1 MNWSRSYGIF
11 CFYLYPGPLFNHTG
25 SERRAE
31 LIENNLRK
39 ARRVAVIGG
48 HQPDEEALKIA
59 YEIGQRLA
67 QAGAI
72 LVCGGLSGVM
82 EAAARGAR
90 EAGGLTIGILP
101 GTNPEEANPFIDLPL
116 ATGIGFS
123 RNSMVVL
130 NADSV
135 IAIDGEYGTLSE
147 IAFARLYNKKVVGI
161 NTWKIEGVLPVN
173 SASEAVDQALSDG
186 K

>member
-1 MNWSRSYGIF
+1 MVFFVFTCILGR
-11 CFYLYPGPLFNHTG
+11 YLTDHTG

-59 YEIGQRLA
+59 YETGQRLA

-135 IAIDGEYGTLSE
+135 IAVDGEYGTLSE

>member
-1 MNWSRSYGIF
+1 
-11 CFYLYPGPLFNHTG
+11 
-25 SERRAE
+25 
-31 LIENNLRK
+31 LIEKNLRK

>member
-1 MNWSRSYGIF
+1 LSSACILSR
-11 CFYLYPGPLFNHTG
+11 YLSDDTG

-31 LIENNLRK
+31 LIEKNLRK

-48 HQPDEEALKIA
+48 HQPDEAALKIA
-59 YEIGQRLA
+59 YETGQKLA

-82 EAAARGAR
+82 EAAARGAK

-101 GTNPEEANPFIDLPL
+101 GTNLEEANPFIDLPL
-116 ATGIGFS
+116 ATGLGLS
-123 RNSMVVL
+123 RNSLVVL

-147 IAFARLYNKKVVGI
+147 IAFACLYNKKVVGV
-161 NTWKIEGVLPVN
+161 NTWEIEGVLAAN
-173 SASEAVDQALSDG
+173 SASEAVELALSAE

>member
-1 MNWSRSYGIF
+1 LNWSRSYGIF

-135 IAIDGEYGTLSE
+135 IAVDGEYGTLSE

>member
-1 MNWSRSYGIF
+1 MLFFVFTCIVSRW
-11 CFYLYPGPLFNHTG
+11 LTDDTD

-31 LIENNLRK
+31 LIEKNLRK

-59 YEIGQRLA
+59 YETGQRLA

-101 GTNPEEANPFIDLPL
+101 GTNLEEANPFIDLPL
-116 ATGIGFS
+116 ATGIGFN

-147 IAFARLYNKKVVGI
+147 IAFARLYNKKVVGV
-161 NTWKIEGVLPVN
+161 NTWKIEGVLAVN

>member
-1 MNWSRSYGIF
+1 MVFFAFTCIVSLRSTDD
-11 CFYLYPGPLFNHTG
+11 TG
-25 SERRAE
+25 SKRRAE
-31 LIENNLRK
+31 LIEKNLRK

-135 IAIDGEYGTLSE
+135 IAVDGEYGTLSE

>member
-1 MNWSRSYGIF
+1 MVFFVFACIVSLRSTDD
-11 CFYLYPGPLFNHTG
+11 TG

-135 IAIDGEYGTLSE
+135 IAVDGEYGTLSE